1 MGLTK
6 SSSVSHLLSSE
17 IQKLENACNYTIA
30 IAGNPNV
37 GKSTIFNHLTGMN
50 QHTGNWPGKTVTN
63 AAGTYE
69 YKQDHFLLVDIPGT
83 YSIMSNSE
91 EEEIA
96 RNYICFGNPD
106 ITIVVLDATCI
117 EKNLNLLYQIMEI
130 TNNIIVCVNLLDEA
144 KKKKIQIDLKKL
156 EKILGV
162 PVIGTIAQKKKTL
175 EDLKNCIYKI
185 SKKLEQ
191 EKQKNSKNTEKIGIF
206 LPKRPLA
213 ISKISGEIEPVTASG
228 IILPPYSSF
237 SIAS

>member
-83 YSIMSNSE
+83 YSLMSHSE
-91 EEEIA
+91 EE
-96 RNYICFGNPD
+96 
-106 ITIVVLDATCI
+106 
-117 EKNLNLLYQIMEI
+117 
-130 TNNIIVCVNLLDEA
+130 
-144 KKKKIQIDLKKL
+144 
-156 EKILGV
+156 KILEIIFV
-162 PVIGTIAQKKKTL
+162 L
-175 EDLKNCIYKI
+175 EI
-185 SKKLEQ
+185 Q
-191 EKQKNSKNTEKIGIF
+191 M
-206 LPKRPLA
+206 
-213 ISKISGEIEPVTASG
+213 
-228 IILPPYSSF
+228 
-237 SIAS
+237 